1 MTHKIIKTM
10 KTKAFHFWFLVIG
23 LAVILSGK
31 IAVEYFTYRDVTPRC
46 ISVDVMSNGNP
57 IYTYEIA
64 ARYSGNGKF
73 VAGNGNIYYDPYV
86 TNCKKGIVYTLTVSD
101 EGTTDV
107 VSDDHVC
114 KLRKKYFQYCGD

>member
-1 MTHKIIKTM
+1 MKYL

-57 IYTYEIA
+57 VYTYEIA
-64 ARYSGNGKF
+64 TRFAGNGKF
-73 VAGNGNIYYDPYV
+73 VAGNGDVYYDPYV
-86 TNCKKGIVYTLTVSD
+86 TNCKKDIIYTLTVSNNGSID
-101 EGTTDV
+101 DI
-107 VSDDHVC
+107 SDDHVC
-114 KLRKKYFQYCGD
+114 KIRKKHFQYCGDEQ

>member
-1 MTHKIIKTM
+1 MTHKVIEVM

-31 IAVEYFTYRDVTPRC
+31 IAVDYFTYRDVTPRC

-73 VAGNGNIYYDPYV
+73 VTGDGNIYYALSNYD
-86 TNCKKGIVYTLTVSD
+86 KGVVYTLTVSD
-101 EGTTDV
+101 NGSADEINV
-107 VSDDHVC
+107 DHVC
-114 KLRKKYFQYCGD
+114 KIRKKHFQYCGDEQ

>member
-1 MTHKIIKTM
+1 MKYL

-31 IAVEYFTYRDVTPRC
+31 IAVEYFTYRDVTPHC

-73 VAGNGNIYYDPYV
+73 VAGNGDIYYDPYV
-86 TNCKKGIVYTLTVSD
+86 TNCKKDIVYTLTVSD

-107 VSDDHVC
+107 VSDDHIC
-114 KLRKKYFQYCGD
+114 KLRKKHFQYCGDEQ